1 MTDSAHTLKSPFRDA
16 MASCAA
22 GVHVIT
28 TDGQSGRYGITM
40 TAVAPI
46 TDEPPTVMLCI
57 NGRQASF
64 PYCRQTETSVST
76 PCQKISKTS
85 PNTSQDSP
93 TFPPK
98 NASNTTFGIE
108 GKPVNS
114 KLKAH
119 WPIYTVTLSI
129 NTKSAHISSFMSA
142 SMKSPLSTPT
152 TRRYCISADNS
163 NHWPKHKVV

>member
-57 NGRQASF
+57 NRQAGII
-64 PYCRQTETSVST
+64 PILQANRNLC
-76 PCQKISKTS
+76 I
-85 PNTSQDSP
+85 NTLSENQQDVAEHFAGL
-93 TFPPK
+93 TNFPPK

-142 SMKSPLSTPT
+142 SMKSPLPTPT